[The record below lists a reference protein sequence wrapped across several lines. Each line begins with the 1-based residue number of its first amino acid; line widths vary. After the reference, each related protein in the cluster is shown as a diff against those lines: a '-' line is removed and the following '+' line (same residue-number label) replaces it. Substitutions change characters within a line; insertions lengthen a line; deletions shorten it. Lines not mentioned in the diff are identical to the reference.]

1 MLARGLL
8 KSESIF
14 IVGLVGARSWIALF
28 APKDPDRGGVEYRTE
43 HFVSCK
49 DEIQVLVCHLQV
61 ALPIQWQ
68 RTRVWPL
75 PQFFHLISAATGTGN
90 STAIFAL
97 NFSAPAL
104 VFLRDCQAGTGMT
117 TACVLPA
124 AALFEIASAAV
135 HMLLDGQP
143 VQPIQLADCA
153 VQSALTLPNL
163 AGSTQDPHLCTVDAA
178 TGAARISSGGA
189 SHFTAQ
195 AAKRA
200 VGLATN
206 KASESTTGVI
216 SRLLQHVPTAQRLSA
231 ANAVATVCHP
241 PLQPTSGV
249 LTHPAA
255 TEAATLLQ
263 AAVGSARAPH
273 TAAVSCQAYVA
284 SCAPQLPHGFSV
296 SAAVDGVF
304 PASKRRSAVDI
315 SCRQAEAA
323 TPAAAFSGLVMAS
336 RKLQGSSRAADSPAM
351 RLMWQPIASEPAV
364 PIQPLPQKWLI
375 LSSQPCVL
383 QDLCRDAEGSVV
395 ALNIVYSKESDKEA
409 AQGTADIVVSCYVEL
424 QLLLAKAQADH
435 CFLVQQRPDQ
445 DAGAEVAAESL
456 AESASMLWAF
466 RAFRRAQPRTK
477 LSLVTWGTLTVG
489 PYEAHAKPESLMAL
503 GMLHSPL
510 AHSYKYAY
518 TGLYYLVLLDTAAYN
533 FLSRRD

>member
-1 MLARGLL
+1 M
-8 KSESIF
+8 
-14 IVGLVGARSWIALF
+14 
-28 APKDPDRGGVEYRTE
+28 
-43 HFVSCK
+43 
-49 DEIQVLVCHLQV
+49 LVCHVQV

-68 RTRVWPL
+68 RSRVWPL
-75 PQFFHLISAATGTGN
+75 PQPFHLISAAIATGN

-143 VQPIQLADCA
+143 AQPIQLADCA

-178 TGAARISSGGA
+178 TGAARISSGRA

-195 AAKRA
+195 AAKCA
-200 VGLATN
+200 VGLATD
-206 KASESTTGVI
+206 KASESSTGVI

-241 PLQPTSGV
+241 PLQPTSGY

-296 SAAVDGVF
+296 SAAVDEAF

-323 TPAAAFSGLVMAS
+323 TPAAAFSGLVLAA
-336 RKLQGSSRAADSPAM
+336 RKLQVQGSRRAADNTAM

-375 LSSQPCVL
+375 LSNQPCVL
-383 QDLCRDAEGSVV
+383 QDLCRDAEGSVL

-409 AQGTADIVVSCYVEL
+409 AKGTADIVVSCYVEL

-445 DAGAEVAAESL
+445 DAGAEVAAESQ

-477 LSLVTWGTLTVG
+477 LSLVTWGSQTVG
-489 PYEAHAKPESLMAL
+489 PYEALAKPESLMAL
-503 GMLHSPL
+503 GALHSPL

-518 TGLYYLVLLDTAAYN
+518 TAQSSKAVLSCAP
-533 FLSRRD
+533 